1 MATLLSSL
9 KLTDSPRVTQPDP
22 VIQRRHKLKAQ
33 LAQQRLMAEAQAI
46 GESYV
51 QTRTK
56 KVVDSETGEAKTL
69 HLPKRLKAWWW
80 QDAAGKTLLAVKYG
94 ARTLELA
101 KGKRSIEVA
110 EGELLQVFNTL
121 EKAIDAGEL
130 DAALLQ
136 LSQTASQARKGGQ

>member
-1 MATLLSSL
+1 MASYLSSL
-9 KLTDSPRVTQPDP
+9 TLTTGQRVIQPN
-22 VIQRRHKLKAQ
+22 VVEQRRHKLKVQ
-33 LAQQRLMAEAQAI
+33 LAEQRRLAEAEAN

-51 QTRTK
+51 PTK
-56 KVVDSETGEAKTL
+56 SKKIVDAETGEEQAVAV
-69 HLPKRLKAWWW
+69 PKRLKAWWW

-130 DAALLQ
+130 DAALSQ

>member
-9 KLTDSPRVTQPDP
+9 KLTDSTRITQPDP
-22 VIQRRHKLKAQ
+22 SAQRRHKLKLQ
-33 LAQQRLMAEAQAI
+33 LAQQRRMAEALEK

-51 QTRTK
+51 PTRTK
-56 KVVDSETGEAKTL
+56 KVVDSATGEQQTL
-69 HLPKRLKAWWW
+69 QVPKRLKAWWW

-101 KGKRSIEVA
+101 KGKRGIEVA
-110 EGELLQVFNTL
+110 DGELLKVFSTL
-121 EKAIDAGEL
+121 EQAIDAGEL
-130 DAALLQ
+130 DAALAQ